1 MAKYWRSRY
10 YKKYAKRWRRAYKRY
25 FRKYRPK
32 HVSLG
37 KPNAST
43 VITGKVECCQYLTAS
58 SMSDYFN
65 PVLTICPLYHN
76 FTGYTGVVNQHYG
89 ICGAYGNFNLRQAF
103 TRYQQCRIRG
113 MYVRVKAMLGE
124 SSSSS
129 AMGTDW
135 TPFVVWDRQG
145 QFKDIDNR
153 SFVPGDVIT
162 QASQQGMPMWANKTY
177 DVWETKCVPK
187 DLNERTSWLDCGTFF
202 NFHEG
207 SGCSMTAYET
217 TLQNPDRLLSSAC
230 SCSYMTSGSSTART
244 RAPPDFL
251 PLCKIAF
258 RVIPYP
264 AVRNYLFEVS
274 VKYIMEFRN
283 PGNPNDATVNSYLL
297 LTDDLL
303 DPDPITK
310 DAAAAAAADPVL
322 VSSTPIIDKE

>member
-1 MAKYWRSRY
+1 MAKYSKGSYRR
-10 YKKYAKRWRRAYKRY
+10 YAKRWRRAYKRY

-43 VITGKVECCQYLTAS
+43 VITGKVECCQYLSAS
-58 SMSDYFN
+58 SMTDTFN

-103 TRYQQCRIRG
+103 TRYQQCRIKG

-124 SSSSS
+124 SPAGS

-135 TPFVVWDRQG
+135 TPFVVWDRQA

-153 SFVPGDVIT
+153 AFVPGDVIT
-162 QASQQGMPMWANKTY
+162 QATQQGMPMWPKKTY

-187 DLNERTSWLDCGTFF
+187 DLAERSCWLDCGTFF

-207 SGCSMTAYET
+207 SGCSMTAYES
-217 TLQNPDRLLSSAC
+217 TLQNPDMLLSSAC
-230 SCSYMTSGSSTART
+230 SCCYLTSGNSTART

-251 PLCKIAF
+251 PMCKIAF
-258 RVIPYP
+258 RVVPYP
-264 AVRNYLFEVS
+264 AQRNYLFEVS

-303 DPDPITK
+303 GPDPLTK
-310 DAAAAAAADPVL
+310 SVEEA
-322 VSSTPIIDKE
+322 SSPPLDKE